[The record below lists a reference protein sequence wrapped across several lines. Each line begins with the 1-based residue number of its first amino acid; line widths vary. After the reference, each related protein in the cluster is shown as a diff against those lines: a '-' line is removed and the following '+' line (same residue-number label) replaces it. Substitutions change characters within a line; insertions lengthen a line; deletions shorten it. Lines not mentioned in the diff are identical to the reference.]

1 MKFIIAILL
10 TIGLGFIAHQLM
22 PWWVIVIV
30 AALVTAGMGLK
41 TGTSF
46 LTGFLGAALLWGI
59 YATWINMGND
69 GILAARIGTLLGGL
83 GGASLIMIT
92 ALLAGI
98 VGGLG
103 GLTGSL
109 GRQLFE

>member
-10 TIGLGFIAHQLM
+10 TIGIGFLAHQLM

-30 AALVTAGMGLK
+30 AALVAVGMGLK
-41 TGTSF
+41 TGSAF
-46 LTGFLGAALLWGI
+46 LSGFLGAALLWGI

-69 GILAARIGTLLGGL
+69 GILASRVGALLGGL
-83 GGASLIMIT
+83 GEASLIMIT

-98 VGGLG
+98 LGGLG
-103 GLTGSL
+103 ALTGSL
-109 GRQLFE
+109 GRQVFE